1 MVDLETAVVQRFRS
15 RLPVIDLVT
24 EYRREYVTDDLLAG
38 VTLWA
43 VLVPQALAY
52 ASLAGVPPVV
62 GLYTALGSMAMYV
75 VFGTS
80 RQLNVGPEGTV
91 AILVATIASPLA
103 GGDVGQ
109 YLAFTS
115 ALAVF
120 VGFFSILGGLLKL
133 GWITRFLSRPVLIG
147 YILGSA
153 VIIATS
159 QLGSLLGIDA
169 PSLVATLR
177 ALDELNPWTLTVG
190 TLTVLVVLVARRFGP
205 RVPAYLIGMTVA
217 TVVVTVGDL
226 TTRGV
231 AIVGDIRPGL
241 PAIGFP
247 DLAVADFSSLL
258 GPALAVALLMY
269 VDSLLTERSLAKR
282 NDYEVDANQEFFGL
296 GAANVGS
303 GLLGGFP
310 VNGSQSR
317 STVND
322 AARAKTQV
330 ANLVALLL
338 VVLTLLFLTPLFRDL
353 PRAALAGVL
362 LVAATELVDVAALR
376 RVWVI
381 NKFDFRLALF
391 TAVLVVVV
399 GVLAGILAAVVLSLF
414 DAAVKPYQPHTA
426 ELARVPGTDRFR
438 DVDSVPDV
446 EPIPGLI
453 IYRFDARLY
462 FANAEVFADEVI
474 ELVES
479 ADPPAREV
487 MLSAGAIIDIDSTAH
502 ETLHE
507 LIEDLHERG
516 IRFTVARAKPTFL
529 ETLDRSGLLEEIDA
543 CYLEVDTG
551 VSAFQ
556 RRNERD
562 GSPDREG

>member
-1 MVDLETAVVQRFRS
+1 MVDPETAVVQRLRS
-15 RLPVIDLVT
+15 RFPVIELVT
-24 EYRREYVTDDLLAG
+24 GYRREYVTDDLLAG

-43 VLVPQALAY
+43 MLVPQALAY

-62 GLYTALGSMAMYV
+62 GLYTALGSMAMYA

-91 AILVATIASPLA
+91 AILVATIVSPLA
-103 GGDVGQ
+103 GGDIGQ
-109 YLAFTS
+109 YLVFTS
-115 ALAVF
+115 ALAIL
-120 VGFFSILGGLLKL
+120 VGLFSVLGGILEL
-133 GWITRFLSRPVLIG
+133 GWITRFLSRPVLVG
-147 YILGSA
+147 YIFGSA
-153 VIIATS
+153 VIIATG
-159 QLGSLLGIDA
+159 QLGRLLGINA
-169 PSLVATLR
+169 PTLVATVW
-177 ALDELNPWTLTVG
+177 ALDELNLWTLTVG

-217 TVVVTVGDL
+217 TIVVAVGDF

-247 DLAVADFSSLL
+247 TLAVADLASLL

-269 VDSLLTERSLAKR
+269 VDSLLTERSLAQR

-296 GAANVGS
+296 GAANLGS
-303 GLLGGFP
+303 GLVGGFP

-317 STVND
+317 SIVND
-322 AARAKTQV
+322 AARAKTQLS
-330 ANLVALLL
+330 NLVALGL
-338 VVLTLLFLTPLFRDL
+338 VVLTLLFLTPLFRNL

-362 LVAATELVDVAALR
+362 LVAATELVDVAELR
-376 RVWVI
+376 RVRRI

-391 TAVLVVVV
+391 TAVLVVFV
-399 GVLAGILAAVVLSLF
+399 GVLVGILVAVVLSLF
-414 DAAVKPYQPHTA
+414 DAAVKPYQPNTA
-426 ELARVPGTDRFR
+426 EMVRVPGTDRFR
-438 DVDSVPDV
+438 DVDSVPDG

-462 FANAEVFADEVI
+462 FANAEVLADEVI

-479 ADPPAREV
+479 AEPPAQEV
-487 MLSAGAIIDIDSTAH
+487 MLSAEAIIDIDSTAH
-502 ETLHE
+502 ETLHD
-507 LIEDLHERG
+507 LIDELHERE
-516 IRFTVARAKPTFL
+516 IRFTVARAKPSFL
-529 ETLDRSGLLEEIDA
+529 ETLERSGLREEIDA
-543 CYLEVDTG
+543 LYLEVDTG

-556 RRNERD
+556 RRNESED
-562 GSPDREG
+562 SPD